1 MASKISKDTKGQ
13 ILQAALEVVS
23 KSGTPAMTLEAV
35 AEAAGFSK
43 GGLLYNFPTKDAL
56 IRGMVEFLAGK
67 FEAEIASAR
76 ELNQTA
82 GSPTLAAMVDVT
94 EVWLREQRDVA
105 RAILPATADKPDLRQ
120 PFIDVKL
127 RLRAAI
133 LEETQDLGAAFAI
146 WTSLE
151 GLHFSEAHCV
161 STLTDDDRAA
171 VFSELRSRLT
181 KLNT

>member
-1 MASKISKDTKGQ
+1 MSKNTKDTKGQ
-13 ILQAALEVVS
+13 ILLAALEVVS
-23 KSGTPAMTLEAV
+23 QSGTAALTLEAV
-35 AEAAGFSK
+35 AEEAGFSK

-67 FEAEIASAR
+67 FEAEIATAR
-76 ELNQTA
+76 DVNRA
-82 GSPTLAAMVDVT
+82 SKSPTLAAMVDVT
-94 EVWLREQRDVA
+94 EGWLRQQRDVA

-133 LEETQDLGAAFAI
+133 LEETGDLGAAFAI

-171 VFSELRSRLT
+171 VFSELRARLAE
-181 KLNT
+181 LNK

>member
-1 MASKISKDTKGQ
+1 MQ
-13 ILQAALEVVS
+13 ILTAALEVVS

-43 GGLLYNFPTKDAL
+43 GGLLYNFPSKDAL

-67 FEAEIASAR
+67 FEAEIAAARANNSSAV
-76 ELNQTA
+76 
-82 GSPTLAAMVDVT
+82 SPTLAAMVDVT
-94 EVWLREQRDVA
+94 EVWLRDQRDVA
-105 RAILPATADKPDLRQ
+105 RAILPATADKPELRQ
-120 PFIDVKL
+120 PFIDVKH

-133 LEETQDLGAAFAI
+133 QQETANLGAALVV

-161 STLTDDDRAA
+161 STLSEDDRAA
-171 VFSELRSRLT
+171 VFGELRRRLT
-181 KLNT
+181 DLNT

>member
-1 MASKISKDTKGQ
+1 MSKTTKNTKCQ
-13 ILQAALEVVS
+13 ILTAALEVVRRA
-23 KSGTPAMTLEAV
+23 GTPALTLDAV
-35 AEAAGFSK
+35 AEEAGLSK
-43 GGLLYNFPTKDAL
+43 GGLLYNFPSKDAL

-67 FEAEIASAR
+67 FEAEIAAAR
-76 ELNQTA
+76 ENATDA
-82 GSPTLAAMVDVT
+82 ASPTLAAMVDVT
-94 EVWLREQRDVA
+94 EGWLSEQRDVA

-133 LEETQDLGAAFAI
+133 LEETSQYGAAWVI

-161 STLTDDDRAA
+161 STLTDEDRTA
-171 VFSELRSRLT
+171 VFEELRSRR
-181 KLNT
+181 KDLNQ